1 MQVPLTTRWWHLR
14 ADCSGESG
22 MWNWIGMRALAAGAL
37 VCLAAAPPVV
47 AQSQSTEG
55 LLDRKLYDGRTVLN
69 KNALRFCLA
78 TASPLRDLDR
88 ALGEAIA
95 QIQLAHVE
103 FYDVDLTI
111 PQQDD
116 DFDRL
121 LFVSLTD
128 HCDATMGTDLA
139 WSPLPDWLT
148 VSRPYY
154 SAPYVL
160 AVRPNTYSSLG
171 GVPPGGR
178 IGSPL
183 FSTGDQQLVTTL
195 ATMSA
200 NRRWKRVPYADVPS
214 MLADVRSGKIDGGL
228 FAAPLAGPAKS
239 GQLDGLTLVSSAP
252 VRVEPMRL
260 GALFLS
266 KNIFTR
272 DAVDQA
278 IDALQQD
285 GTIDRI
291 IAEQGLPARQR

>member
-1 MQVPLTTRWWHLR
+1 
-14 ADCSGESG
+14 
-22 MWNWIGMRALAAGAL
+22 MWNWIGIRALAAGAL
-37 VCLAAAPPVV
+37 VCFAAATPVV
-47 AQSQSTEG
+47 AQSQFPQG
-55 LLDRKLYDGRTVLN
+55 LLDRKLYDGRTLLN

-111 PQQDD
+111 PQEED

-128 HCDATMGTDLA
+128 HCDAMMGTDLA
-139 WSPLPDWLT
+139 WSPLPEWLT

-171 GVPPGGR
+171 RVPPGGH

-200 NRRWKRVPYADVPS
+200 DKRWNRVPYADVPS

-239 GQLDGLTLVSSAP
+239 GQLDGLTLVSIAP

-278 IDALQQD
+278 IEALQQD
-285 GTIDRI
+285 GTIDRV
-291 IAEQGLPARQR
+291 IAEQGFPARQRSE

>member
-1 MQVPLTTRWWHLR
+1 M
-14 ADCSGESG
+14 
-22 MWNWIGMRALAAGAL
+22 
-37 VCLAAAPPVV
+37 
-47 AQSQSTEG
+47 
-55 LLDRKLYDGRTVLN
+55 
-69 KNALRFCLA
+69 
-78 TASPLRDLDR
+78 
-88 ALGEAIA
+88 
-95 QIQLAHVE
+95 
-103 FYDVDLTI
+103 
-111 PQQDD
+111 
-116 DFDRL
+116 
-121 LFVSLTD
+121 SLTD
-128 HCDATMGTDLA
+128 HCDAMMGTDLA
-139 WSPLPDWLT
+139 WSPLPEWLT

-160 AVRPNTYSSLG
+160 AVRPNTYSSLA

-200 NRRWKRVPYADVPS
+200 ARRWNRVPYADVPS

-228 FAAPLAGPAKS
+228 FAAALAGPAKS
-239 GQLDGLTLVSSAP
+239 GQLDGLTLVPSAP

-278 IDALQQD
+278 IDALQRD
-285 GTIDRI
+285 RIIDRI
-291 IAEQGLPARQR
+291 VAEQGLPARQRSE

>member
-1 MQVPLTTRWWHLR
+1 MQVPLAARWRHLR
-14 ADCSGESG
+14 ADCFGESG
-22 MWNWIGMRALAAGAL
+22 MWNWIGIRGLAAL
-37 VCLAAAPPVV
+37 VCFAAAIPVV
-47 AQSQSTEG
+47 AQSQSAEG
-55 LLDRKLYDGRTVLN
+55 LLDRKLYDGRTLLN
-69 KNALRFCLA
+69 KNTLRFCLA
-78 TASPLRDLDR
+78 TTSPLRDLDR

-95 QIQLAHVE
+95 RIQLAHVE

-111 PQQDD
+111 PGQDD

-128 HCDATMGTDLA
+128 HCDAMMGTDLA
-139 WSPLPDWLT
+139 WSPLPEWLT

-183 FSTGDQQLVTTL
+183 FSTGDQQFVTTL
-195 ATMSA
+195 ATMSSD
-200 NRRWKRVPYADVPS
+200 RRWNRVPYADVPS

-239 GQLDGLTLVSSAP
+239 GQLDGVTLVSSAP
-252 VRVEPMRL
+252 VRVEAMRL

-266 KNIFTR
+266 KNVFTR

-285 GTIDRI
+285 GTIARI
-291 IAEQGLPARQR
+291 IAEQGLPAR

>member
-1 MQVPLTTRWWHLR
+1 
-14 ADCSGESG
+14 
-22 MWNWIGMRALAAGAL
+22 MWNRIGIPALAAGAL
-37 VCLAAAPPVV
+37 ACLAAAIPVV
-47 AQSQSTEG
+47 AQSQSTQG
-55 LLDRKLYDGRTVLN
+55 LVDRKLYDGRTLLN

-78 TASPLRDLDR
+78 TASPVRDLDR
-88 ALGEAIA
+88 AVGAAIA
-95 QIQLAHVE
+95 QIQFAHVE

-111 PQQDD
+111 PQQED

-128 HCDATMGTDLA
+128 HCDAMMGTDLA
-139 WSPLPDWLT
+139 WSPLPEWLT

-154 SAPYVL
+154 STPYVL
-160 AVRPNTYSSLG
+160 AVRPDTYSSLG

-200 NRRWKRVPYADVPS
+200 GRRWNRVPYADVPS

-260 GALFLS
+260 GALFLA

-278 IDALQQD
+278 IGALQQD
-285 GTIDRI
+285 GTIDRV
-291 IAEQGLPARQR
+291 IAEQGLPARQRSE

>member
-1 MQVPLTTRWWHLR
+1 
-14 ADCSGESG
+14 
-22 MWNWIGMRALAAGAL
+22 MWNWIGMSALAAGAL

-47 AQSQSTEG
+47 AQSQSAQG
-55 LLDRKLYDGRTVLN
+55 LVDRKLYDGRTVLN

-128 HCDATMGTDLA
+128 HCDAMMGTDLA
-139 WSPLPDWLT
+139 WSPLPEWLT

-178 IGSPL
+178 IGSPVQH
-183 FSTGDQQLVTTL
+183 GRP
-195 ATMSA
+195 ATRYHPRDDV
-200 NRRWKRVPYADVPS
+200 RRQALERVPYADVPS
-214 MLADVRSGKIDGGL
+214 MLADVRWPLRCPSCGPGQVRPAGWPDAGFQRPRAGRTD
-228 FAAPLAGPAKS
+228 APWR
-239 GQLDGLTLVSSAP
+239 P
-252 VRVEPMRL
+252 VPQQEHVH
-260 GALFLS
+260 
-266 KNIFTR
+266 R

-278 IDALQQD
+278 IALQQD
-285 GTIDRI
+285 GTIDRV
-291 IAEQGLPARQR
+291 IAEQGLPGRQRSE

>member
-1 MQVPLTTRWWHLR
+1 
-14 ADCSGESG
+14 
-22 MWNWIGMRALAAGAL
+22 MWNWIGIRALAAGAL
-37 VCLAAAPPVV
+37 VCFSAATPVV
-47 AQSQSTEG
+47 AQSQFPQG
-55 LLDRKLYDGRTVLN
+55 LLDRKLYDGRTLLN

-111 PQQDD
+111 PQEED

-128 HCDATMGTDLA
+128 HCDAMMGTDLA
-139 WSPLPDWLT
+139 WSPLPEWLT

-160 AVRPNTYSSLG
+160 AVRPHTYSSLG
-171 GVPPGGR
+171 RVPPGGH
-178 IGSPL
+178 IGAPL

-200 NRRWKRVPYADVPS
+200 DRRWNRVPYADVPS

-239 GQLDGLTLVSSAP
+239 GQLDGLTLVSITP

-278 IDALQQD
+278 IEALQQD
-285 GTIDRI
+285 GTIDRV
-291 IAEQGLPARQR
+291 IAEQGFPARQRSE

>member
-1 MQVPLTTRWWHLR
+1 
-14 ADCSGESG
+14 
-22 MWNWIGMRALAAGAL
+22 MWNWIGIRALAVGAL
-37 VCLAAAPPVV
+37 VCLAAATPVV

-55 LLDRKLYDGRTVLN
+55 LLDRKLYDGRTLLN
-69 KNALRFCLA
+69 KNSLRFCLA
-78 TASPLRDLDR
+78 TESPLRDLDR

-95 QIQLAHVE
+95 RIQLAHVE

-128 HCDATMGTDLA
+128 HCDAMMGTDLA

-160 AVRPNTYSSLG
+160 AVRPKTYSSLAS
-171 GVPPGGR
+171 VPPGGR

-200 NRRWKRVPYADVPS
+200 DKRWNRIPYADVPS
-214 MLADVRSGKIDGGL
+214 MLTDVRSGKIDGGL

-239 GQLDGLTLVSSAP
+239 GLLDGLTLVSSAP

-266 KNIFTR
+266 KNKFTR

-285 GTIDRI
+285 GTIDRV
-291 IAEQGLPARQR
+291 IAEQGLPAGQRSK

>member
-1 MQVPLTTRWWHLR
+1 
-14 ADCSGESG
+14 
-22 MWNWIGMRALAAGAL
+22 MWNWTGIRALAAVAI
-37 VCLAAAPPVV
+37 VCFAVATPAA
-47 AQSQSTEG
+47 AQSQSTQG
-55 LLDRKLYDGRTVLN
+55 LVDRKLYDGRTLLN

-78 TASPLRDLDR
+78 TAGPLRDLDR

-103 FYDVDLTI
+103 FYDVDLEI

-128 HCDATMGTDLA
+128 HCDAMMGTDLA

-154 SAPYVL
+154 TAPYVL

-200 NRRWKRVPYADVPS
+200 DRRWNRVPYADVPS
-214 MLADVRSGKIDGGL
+214 MLGDVRSGTIDGGL

-266 KNIFTR
+266 KNTFTR

-285 GTIDRI
+285 GTIGRI
-291 IAEQGLPARQR
+291 IAEQGLPTR

>member
-1 MQVPLTTRWWHLR
+1 MQVPPATRWRHLR
-14 ADCSGESG
+14 ADCFGESG
-22 MWNWIGMRALAAGAL
+22 MWNWIGIRALAAGAL
-37 VCLAAAPPVV
+37 VCLAAATPAG

-55 LLDRKLYDGRTVLN
+55 LLDRKLYDGRTLLN

-128 HCDATMGTDLA
+128 HCDAMMGTDLA
-139 WSPLPDWLT
+139 WSPLPEWLT

-171 GVPPGGR
+171 GVPPVGR

-200 NRRWKRVPYADVPS
+200 DRRWSRVPYADVPS
-214 MLADVRSGKIDGGL
+214 MLADVRSGKIDGGF

-266 KNIFTR
+266 KNTFTR

-285 GTIDRI
+285 GTIDRV
-291 IAEQGLPARQR
+291 IAEQGLPTR

>member
-1 MQVPLTTRWWHLR
+1 MQVPLATRWRHLR
-14 ADCSGESG
+14 AECFGEGG
-22 MWNWIGMRALAAGAL
+22 MWNWIGIRALTAGAL
-37 VCLAAAPPVV
+37 VCFAAATPVV

-55 LLDRKLYDGRTVLN
+55 LLDRKLYDGRTLLN
-69 KNALRFCLA
+69 KNTLRFCLA
-78 TASPLRDLDR
+78 TASPLRDLDQ
-88 ALGEAIA
+88 ALGKAIA

-111 PQQDD
+111 PQEEE

-128 HCDATMGTDLA
+128 HCDAMMGTDLA
-139 WSPLPDWLT
+139 WSPLPEWLT

-200 NRRWKRVPYADVPS
+200 GRRWNRVPYADVPS
-214 MLADVRSGKIDGGL
+214 MLADVRSGKIEGGL

-239 GQLDGLTLVSSAP
+239 GQLDGLMVVSSAP

-266 KNIFTR
+266 KNMFTR
-272 DAVDQA
+272 EAVDQA

-285 GTIDRI
+285 GTIDRV
-291 IAEQGLPARQR
+291 IAAQGLPAR